1 MSFYSG
7 IIRLRVLKKKRKASL
22 PKNCYLENLY
32 FMCAANKKFMLEL
45 PLKVVL
51 TENGCSNFISRKKN
65 LIRFRLADNLDEY
78 GISLNKFS
86 PQSIQSML
94 LLDYISKIEI
104 SMPEFVSSRQEVMD
118 LSKIIVYSLLYKQF
132 DRDIYSELIK
142 CSCVRKYNRVNP
154 AHLIDEKTTMSEKQL
169 RSILMNKD
177 AVIGRTRTEILE
189 PIWQSIRDNRD
200 YSMEEKNIYMLMS
213 EKFMNRMSL
222 MNWYIITLFH
232 KDPGFNEMIS
242 SIRKLIGQYMEKSKV
257 AEYISVMI
265 MELALNSENANI
277 RKEAKSMYPTVDDIN
292 ALIVEPDIRKNIAS
306 ELQKKRVFVSVSW
319 KLGGGSTS
327 IGKQGRL
334 QITLY
339 NKDDEFQEVKENIEM
354 KMSADTKK
362 RTLIDFYRELPDGQ
376 DGTDL
381 GLYYL
386 SYLDDACKKVNVKFE
401 SLVNQYSASDL
412 TVINLI
418 FNF

>member
-1 MSFYSG
+1 MGSPG
-7 IIRLRVLKKKRKASL
+7 KKS
-22 PKNCYLENLY
+22 
-32 FMCAANKKFMLEL
+32 MLEL
-45 PLKVVL
+45 PLKVIL
-51 TENGCSNFISRKKN
+51 TEDGASNFINHKKK

-118 LSKIIVYSLLYKQF
+118 LSKIVVFSLLYKQF
-132 DRDIYSELIK
+132 DRDIYMSVIQ
-142 CSCVRKYNRVNP
+142 CDCVRKHNRANP
-154 AHLIDEKTTMSEKQL
+154 AHLIDEKTKMSEKQL
-169 RSILMNKD
+169 RAILVNKD
-177 AVIGRTRTEILE
+177 AIIGRVRKEILD
-189 PIWQSIRDNRD
+189 PVWASIRENKE
-200 YSMEEKNIYMLMS
+200 YSIEEKNVYMLMT

-232 KDPGFNEMIS
+232 KAEGFSEMIS
-242 SIRKLIGQYMEKSKV
+242 VIRNLLSQYMEKSRV
-257 AEYISVMI
+257 AEYISVMV
-265 MELALNSENANI
+265 MELALNNENTNI
-277 RKEAKSMYPTVDDIN
+277 RKEAKNLYPAVDDIN
-292 ALIVEPDIRKNIAS
+292 ALVVDPEARSKIVK
-306 ELQKKRVFVSVSW
+306 ELQKKRILVSVSW

-354 KMSADTKK
+354 KATADTNKK
-362 RTLIDFYRELPDGQ
+362 TLIDFYRDVPDG
-376 DGTDL
+376 GTDL

-386 SYLDDACKKVNVKFE
+386 SYLDDACKKVDVKFE
-401 SLVNQYSASDL
+401 SLVNQFSASDL